1 MAFSTQKEFFHV
13 PFMNEVEEFDCLESC
28 VKLKSYPSNIDDRSW
43 SASQEKKSRFVAD
56 LIACNSPVIGK
67 RTENG
72 NALKKS
78 VPTSLGPE
86 EEYGS
91 SLLLRDSLINTAD
104 DTIRRM
110 QDIMFKNNMLQQ
122 KLDESDDKLIVANE
136 ENAEI
141 LRILSERYNPDK
153 SELLKKKIKELA
165 DEKKI
170 DPEDEKQLNDLQ
182 MSIVDMI
189 KAHDILEAE
198 NSNLKRLIEKQSV
211 RCTLDSI
218 EVDPEK
224 STDLQYLQ
232 NKINRMG
239 KELVLLRKTEDDLMK
254 KCAKLSEIEKSNDI
268 ERSNF
273 SPEKDVSNIQRI
285 LAERDALRKKCKN
298 LESLGDKINQL
309 EQKANEAENISGDLE
324 DNLNQ
329 QSQYIN
335 EMQLE
340 MQDMQNYYEN
350 EVDKAKGNEE
360 ILKRSIQPKA
370 FDGGRSKTVSWLAQ

>member
-360 ILKRSIQPKA
+360 ILKVRICYIC
-370 FDGGRSKTVSWLAQ
+370 L